1 MKTLLVLIV
10 ALFTLILTPNG
21 AFAHGIGGASGSN
34 STSKVIKIT
43 PKTTYFSAISTKNGQ
58 EIKIT
63 KTSKHTLSILGIES
77 EPYIK
82 ISNDGVFVNTKSGT
96 YLINQS
102 TNTNI
107 NQAELN
113 SQFEKNNNKAAE
125 PKYQKVSNQQSY
137 TFHDHRIHYM
147 GSVPEKGAHLGT
159 NVLPIRVGNEIFK
172 VKVSFSTIDKPN
184 YLIYLIPLII
194 IIILLFFAAK
204 YEPFMLAISK
214 TFLIS
219 SIMMI
224 LFILE
229 LIHII
234 GYMKFVNKPIL
245 NSATESLYGMILLL
259 LIIFTFLRIYLNKT
273 KAKLLYKISPLLL
286 TIGLFG
292 LIVDTFGEYS
302 FFTYR
307 YLPTLLP
314 ITYSRISLIL
324 IGILSSIL
332 FILGFKNLGEKADSI
347 TA

>member
-1 MKTLLVLIV
+1 MKKILKKTLLVLIV

-125 PKYQKVSNQQSY
+125 PKYQKVSN
-137 TFHDHRIHYM
+137 
-147 GSVPEKGAHLGT
+147 
-159 NVLPIRVGNEIFK
+159 
-172 VKVSFSTIDKPN
+172 
-184 YLIYLIPLII
+184 
-194 IIILLFFAAK
+194 
-204 YEPFMLAISK
+204 
-214 TFLIS
+214 
-219 SIMMI
+219 
-224 LFILE
+224 
-229 LIHII
+229 
-234 GYMKFVNKPIL
+234 
-245 NSATESLYGMILLL
+245 
-259 LIIFTFLRIYLNKT
+259 
-273 KAKLLYKISPLLL
+273 
-286 TIGLFG
+286 
-292 LIVDTFGEYS
+292 
-302 FFTYR
+302 
-307 YLPTLLP
+307 
-314 ITYSRISLIL
+314 
-324 IGILSSIL
+324 
-332 FILGFKNLGEKADSI
+332 
-347 TA
+347 